1 MGIVP
6 DRRHRR
12 IDALIVRPRAAVA
25 QGGVRADA
33 AVGDRGGMTVIV
45 DVDARPGVGEPG
57 AHAARV
63 AEIAVIAADALVD
76 DQHDVARGLQLS
88 RDQAHVLALSPLAC
102 DPFLYLEAGIT
113 KR

>member
-57 AHAARV
+57 ADAARV
-63 AEIAVIAADALVD
+63 AEIEVIAADALVA
-76 DQHDVARGLQLS
+76 DQHDVRSEEHTSELQ
-88 RDQAHVLALSPLAC
+88 PLMRISYAV
-102 DPFLYLEAGIT
+102 
-113 KR
+113 